1 MAPTPDPLRR
11 YMEVQRAYDRDLNRI
26 LEKTARDIRTQ
37 VAKLTI
43 KQGIG
48 AEVRVAQL
56 RMVLANIK
64 REQHRLWIN
73 GVRPTIVQGQTAAR
87 KAAEDAAEAID
98 RVLYASLPDGPA
110 EAVSRSL
117 KATAEAGLRADA
129 GRVPRE
135 LSSRVYRDRDL
146 STRRVEETIRSGI
159 IRGLSAREL
168 ASEVYRF
175 VSPTAPGG
183 TSYSAMRLARTEINN
198 AFHEQ
203 QIKGAARPWV
213 DAVKWNL
220 SGSHKKPDDCNKF
233 ATQNKGL
240 YQPEN
245 VPGKPHPQCL
255 CYLTYNTVSPGDFLD
270 SYFEGA
276 YDAFLRKTR

>member
-1 MAPTPDPLRR
+1 MQ
-11 YMEVQRAYDRDLNRI
+11 VQREYDQILNRI

-37 VAKLTI
+37 VAKLTV

-48 AEVRVAQL
+48 AKVRVAQL
-56 RMVLANIK
+56 RLVLAQIK

-73 GVRPTIVQGQTAAR
+73 GVRPTIIQGQAAAR
-87 KAAEDAAEAID
+87 KAAEDAAETID

-135 LSSRVYRDRDL
+135 LSTRVYRDRDL

-175 VSPTAPGG
+175 VSPTTPGG
-183 TSYSAMRLARTEINN
+183 PSYAALRLARTEINN

-213 DAVKWNL
+213 DAVRWNL

-233 ATQNKGL
+233 ASDDGHKLGPGR
-240 YQPEN
+240 YPPED

-255 CYLTYNTVSPGDFLD
+255 CFLTYDTVSPDDFLN
-270 SYFEGA
+270 SYFEGS